1 MKITKVR
8 IAEGGRIVI
17 PAKFRDSLGLKIGQ
31 DATLQ
36 LIDNALVLMN
46 PTEAIR
52 RAQSMVRKSIS
63 SDVSLVDQLIAERRA
78 EARDE

>member
-8 IAEGGRIVI
+8 ITEGGRVVI

-46 PTEAIR
+46 PTDAIR
-52 RAQSMVRKSIS
+52 RAQSMVRKSVS